1 MKLKSILYILM
12 LLPFLW
18 SCNNEDDV
26 EEIFASGTWHVV
38 DFYGKANWDKRNGE
52 PKYNAMAH
60 NPDKTIAAE
69 GRKALDIIHGF
80 NITFKA
86 DGTFTGSIQ
95 NGTIEGTWQADG
107 KDRTVNINFTK
118 TPSSTSYNNEF
129 IEALNNAIF
138 YQGDSNVLL
147 LAPEGKKLI
156 FNLHIISKTEIMETK
171 EENNSNSTNDT
182 SAWLV
187 FGRKIHTVNAVR

>member
-60 NPDKTIAAE
+60 NPDKTIATE

-86 DGTFTGSIQ
+86 
-95 NGTIEGTWQADG
+95 
-107 KDRTVNINFTK
+107 RM
-118 TPSSTSYNNEF
+118 
-129 IEALNNAIF
+129 
-138 YQGDSNVLL
+138 VLL
-147 LAPEGKKLI
+147 QEAYKMEPLKAHGKRTE
-156 FNLHIISKTEIMETK
+156 KT
-171 EENNSNSTNDT
+171 
-182 SAWLV
+182 
-187 FGRKIHTVNAVR
+187 GQ

>member
-60 NPDKTIAAE
+60 NRIRLSQPKEEKPWIS
-69 GRKALDIIHGF
+69 F
-80 NITFKA
+80 M
-86 DGTFTGSIQ
+86 
-95 NGTIEGTWQADG
+95 
-107 KDRTVNINFTK
+107 V
-118 TPSSTSYNNEF
+118 STS
-129 IEALNNAIF
+129 L
-138 YQGDSNVLL
+138 SKRMVLL
-147 LAPEGKKLI
+147 QEAYKMEPLKAHGKRTE
-156 FNLHIISKTEIMETK
+156 KT
-171 EENNSNSTNDT
+171 
-182 SAWLV
+182 
-187 FGRKIHTVNAVR
+187 GQ

>member
-60 NPDKTIAAE
+60 NPDKAIATE
-69 GRKALDIIHGF
+69 GRKEPWISF
-80 NITFKA
+80 M
-86 DGTFTGSIQ
+86 
-95 NGTIEGTWQADG
+95 
-107 KDRTVNINFTK
+107 V
-118 TPSSTSYNNEF
+118 STS
-129 IEALNNAIF
+129 L
-138 YQGDSNVLL
+138 SKRMVLL
-147 LAPEGKKLI
+147 QEAYKMEPLKAHGKRTE
-156 FNLHIISKTEIMETK
+156 KT
-171 EENNSNSTNDT
+171 
-182 SAWLV
+182 
-187 FGRKIHTVNAVR
+187 GQ

>member
-60 NPDKTIAAE
+60 NPDKTIATE

-86 DGTFTGSIQ
+86 DGILLQEAYKMEPLKAHGKRTEKTGQ
-95 NGTIEGTWQADG
+95 
-107 KDRTVNINFTK
+107 
-118 TPSSTSYNNEF
+118 
-129 IEALNNAIF
+129 
-138 YQGDSNVLL
+138 
-147 LAPEGKKLI
+147 
-156 FNLHIISKTEIMETK
+156 
-171 EENNSNSTNDT
+171 
-182 SAWLV
+182 
-187 FGRKIHTVNAVR
+187 

>member
-60 NPDKTIAAE
+60 NPRLSQPKEEKPWIS
-69 GRKALDIIHGF
+69 F
-80 NITFKA
+80 M
-86 DGTFTGSIQ
+86 
-95 NGTIEGTWQADG
+95 
-107 KDRTVNINFTK
+107 V
-118 TPSSTSYNNEF
+118 STS
-129 IEALNNAIF
+129 L
-138 YQGDSNVLL
+138 SKRMVLL
-147 LAPEGKKLI
+147 QEAYKMEPLKAHGKRTE
-156 FNLHIISKTEIMETK
+156 KT
-171 EENNSNSTNDT
+171 
-182 SAWLV
+182 
-187 FGRKIHTVNAVR
+187 GQ

>member
-80 NITFKA
+80 KA
-86 DGTFTGSIQ
+86 
-95 NGTIEGTWQADG
+95 
-107 KDRTVNINFTK
+107 
-118 TPSSTSYNNEF
+118 Y
-129 IEALNNAIF
+129 
-138 YQGDSNVLL
+138 
-147 LAPEGKKLI
+147 
-156 FNLHIISKTEIMETK
+156 KTEPLKAHGKRMEKT
-171 EENNSNSTNDT
+171 
-182 SAWLV
+182 
-187 FGRKIHTVNAVR
+187 GQ

>member
-1 MKLKSILYILM
+1 MKLKSILYMLM
-12 LLPFLW
+12 VLPFLW

-26 EEIFASGTWHVV
+26 EEIFASGTWYVV

-60 NPDKTIAAE
+60 NADKTIAAE
-69 GRKALDIIHGF
+69 GRRALDIIHGF
-80 NITFKA
+80 NINFKT

-95 NGTIEGTWQADG
+95 NGNIEGRWQADG
-107 KDRTVNINFTK
+107 KERTVHITFTK

-129 IEALNNAIF
+129 IDALNNAEF

-147 LAPEGKKLI
+147 LAPSGKKTFI
-156 FNLHIISKTEIMETK
+156 QFAHEKQ
-171 EENNSNSTNDT
+171 D
-182 SAWLV
+182 
-187 FGRKIHTVNAVR
+187 

>member
-69 GRKALDIIHGF
+69 GRKALRFQHYFQSGWHF
-80 NITFKA
+80 YRKH
-86 DGTFTGSIQ
+86 
-95 NGTIEGTWQADG
+95 
-107 KDRTVNINFTK
+107 TK
-118 TPSSTSYNNEF
+118 RN
-129 IEALNNAIF
+129 
-138 YQGDSNVLL
+138 
-147 LAPEGKKLI
+147 
-156 FNLHIISKTEIMETK
+156 H
-171 EENNSNSTNDT
+171 
-182 SAWLV
+182 
-187 FGRKIHTVNAVR
+187 

>member
-60 NPDKTIAAE
+60 NPDKTIATE
-69 GRKALDIIHGF
+69 GRKALWISF
-80 NITFKA
+80 M
-86 DGTFTGSIQ
+86 
-95 NGTIEGTWQADG
+95 
-107 KDRTVNINFTK
+107 V
-118 TPSSTSYNNEF
+118 STS
-129 IEALNNAIF
+129 L
-138 YQGDSNVLL
+138 SKRMVLL
-147 LAPEGKKLI
+147 QEAYKMEPLKAHGKRTE
-156 FNLHIISKTEIMETK
+156 KT
-171 EENNSNSTNDT
+171 
-182 SAWLV
+182 
-187 FGRKIHTVNAVR
+187 GQ

>member
-60 NPDKTIAAE
+60 NPI
-69 GRKALDIIHGF
+69 RL
-80 NITFKA
+80 
-86 DGTFTGSIQ
+86 SQ
-95 NGTIEGTWQADG
+95 P
-107 KDRTVNINFTK
+107 KDEKPWISFMV
-118 TPSSTSYNNEF
+118 STS
-129 IEALNNAIF
+129 L
-138 YQGDSNVLL
+138 SKRMVLL
-147 LAPEGKKLI
+147 QEAYKMEPLKAHGKRTE
-156 FNLHIISKTEIMETK
+156 KT
-171 EENNSNSTNDT
+171 
-182 SAWLV
+182 
-187 FGRKIHTVNAVR
+187 GQ

>member
-18 SCNNEDDV
+18 SYNNEDDV

-60 NPDKTIAAE
+60 NPDKTIATE

-147 LAPEGKKLI
+147 LAPEGKKTYI
-156 FNLHIISKTEIMETK
+156 QFAHNKQ
-171 EENNSNSTNDT
+171 D
-182 SAWLV
+182 
-187 FGRKIHTVNAVR
+187 

>member
-60 NPDKTIAAE
+60 NPDKNYRSR
-69 GRKALDIIHGF
+69 RKKSLEYHSWFQHYFQSGWHF
-80 NITFKA
+80 YRKH
-86 DGTFTGSIQ
+86 
-95 NGTIEGTWQADG
+95 
-107 KDRTVNINFTK
+107 TK
-118 TPSSTSYNNEF
+118 RN
-129 IEALNNAIF
+129 
-138 YQGDSNVLL
+138 
-147 LAPEGKKLI
+147 
-156 FNLHIISKTEIMETK
+156 H
-171 EENNSNSTNDT
+171 
-182 SAWLV
+182 
-187 FGRKIHTVNAVR
+187 

>member
-95 NGTIEGTWQADG
+95 NGTIE
-107 KDRTVNINFTK
+107 
-118 TPSSTSYNNEF
+118 EF

-147 LAPEGKKLI
+147 LAPEGKKTYI
-156 FNLHIISKTEIMETK
+156 QFAHNKQ
-171 EENNSNSTNDT
+171 D
-182 SAWLV
+182 
-187 FGRKIHTVNAVR
+187 

>member
-80 NITFKA
+80 NILLSKRMA
-86 DGTFTGSIQ
+86 LLQ
-95 NGTIEGTWQADG
+95 
-107 KDRTVNINFTK
+107 
-118 TPSSTSYNNEF
+118 
-129 IEALNNAIF
+129 EA
-138 YQGDSNVLL
+138 Y
-147 LAPEGKKLI
+147 
-156 FNLHIISKTEIMETK
+156 KTEPLKAHGKRMEKT
-171 EENNSNSTNDT
+171 
-182 SAWLV
+182 
-187 FGRKIHTVNAVR
+187 GQ

>member
-60 NPDKTIAAE
+60 NPDVSTLLSK
-69 GRKALDIIHGF
+69 RMALL
-80 NITFKA
+80 
-86 DGTFTGSIQ
+86 Q
-95 NGTIEGTWQADG
+95 
-107 KDRTVNINFTK
+107 
-118 TPSSTSYNNEF
+118 
-129 IEALNNAIF
+129 EA
-138 YQGDSNVLL
+138 Y
-147 LAPEGKKLI
+147 
-156 FNLHIISKTEIMETK
+156 KTEPLKAHGKRMEKT
-171 EENNSNSTNDT
+171 
-182 SAWLV
+182 
-187 FGRKIHTVNAVR
+187 GQ

>member
-60 NPDKTIAAE
+60 NPDKAIATE

-86 DGTFTGSIQ
+86 DGTFTGRHGYWVLVHGSVCK
-95 NGTIEGTWQADG
+95 G
-107 KDRTVNINFTK
+107 
-118 TPSSTSYNNEF
+118 SSDVPF
-129 IEALNNAIF
+129 
-138 YQGDSNVLL
+138 LL
-147 LAPEGKKLI
+147 SREYSPEKKRRLP
-156 FNLHIISKTEIMETK
+156 
-171 EENNSNSTNDT
+171 
-182 SAWLV
+182 
-187 FGRKIHTVNAVR
+187 G